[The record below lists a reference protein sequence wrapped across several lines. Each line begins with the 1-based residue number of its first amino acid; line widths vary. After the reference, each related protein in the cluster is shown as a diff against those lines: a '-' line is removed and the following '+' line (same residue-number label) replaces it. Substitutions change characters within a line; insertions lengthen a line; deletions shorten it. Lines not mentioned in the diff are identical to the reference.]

1 MSQGRLG
8 SVIIEDENKNII
20 ALLSDGDLRRALMND
35 NFSMDC
41 KVEDI
46 ATKNPKILKNKELLA
61 SDALQL
67 IEDFKI
73 QLLIVTDE
81 NNKLV
86 GVLHI
91 HDLIEAGIK

>member
-46 ATKNPKILKNKELLA
+46 ATK
-61 SDALQL
+61 
-67 IEDFKI
+67 I
-73 QLLIVTDE
+73 QRY
-81 NNKLV
+81 
-86 GVLHI
+86 
-91 HDLIEAGIK
+91 